1 MPLTV
6 EHTTRYADALTT
18 LALAAHRPAT
28 VVNTGAGYAVRVDFE
43 RSIHLLATNAPGDLS
58 SDPDAQNPWVVR
70 FFQRNP
76 DADDVQLV
84 EVTGE
89 WLADAFDQ
97 ALAAMPIAGVADDLD
112 AGSGDPHPT
121 APGMLDL
128 TQ

>member
-43 RSIHLLATNAPGDLS
+43 RGIHLLATNAPGDLS

-70 FFQRNP
+70 FFQRQP

-89 WLADAFDQ
+89 WLVDAFDH
-97 ALAAMPIAGVADDLD
+97 ALAVMPIAGVADDLG
-112 AGSGDPHPT
+112 AGSGDQHPT
-121 APGMLDL
+121 PPGTLDL
-128 TQ
+128 AQ

>member
-43 RSIHLLATNAPGDLS
+43 RGIHLLATNAPGDLS

-70 FFQRNP
+70 FFQRHP
-76 DADDVQLV
+76 DAEDVQLV

-89 WLADAFDQ
+89 WLVDAFDQ
-97 ALAAMPIAGVADDLD
+97 ALAVMPIAGVADDLD
-112 AGSGDPHPT
+112 PESGEQHPT
-121 APGMLDL
+121 ALDL

>member
-1 MPLTV
+1 MPLTA
-6 EHTTRYADALTT
+6 EHTARYSDALMT

-58 SDPDAQNPWVVR
+58 SDPDAQSPWVVR
-70 FFQRNP
+70 FFQRQP
-76 DADDVQLV
+76 DAEITQLV

-97 ALAAMPIAGVADDLD
+97 ALAVMPIAGVADDLD
-112 AGSGDPHPT
+112 AESGEHPT
-121 APGMLDL
+121 A
-128 TQ
+128 

>member
-6 EHTTRYADALTT
+6 EHTTRYADALMT

-43 RSIHLLATNAPGDLS
+43 RNIHLLATNAPGDLS

-70 FFQRNP
+70 FFQRQP
-76 DADDVQLV
+76 DTDDVQLV

-89 WLADAFDQ
+89 WLVDAFDQ
-97 ALAAMPIAGVADDLD
+97 ALAVMPIPGIADDPN
-112 AGSGDPHPT
+112 AESGEQHPNAT
-121 APGMLDL
+121 GTLHL
-128 TQ
+128 VQ